1 MADRINDRD
10 ASIGSASTEAE
21 PYDENEKYQPTS
33 DSSYVHL
40 KTPDE
45 MEIADEESAELLPA
59 AKHIAQQTA
68 TDSEKASVRTAA
80 IWMIINTLA
89 TIGIVCLSPLKYLMG
104 E

>member
-1 MADRINDRD
+1 MADLTHERD

-21 PYDENEKYQPTS
+21 PYNENEKDQTMG

-40 KTPDE
+40 KTPEE

-59 AKHIAQQTA
+59 ATHVAQQTA
-68 TDSEKASVRTAA
+68 TDSERDSVKAAV

-89 TIGIVCLSPLKYLMG
+89 TIGIACLPPLKRLM